1 MNKSEKQAVNMMINK
16 LDGASLAVFKN
27 RELIEKYTDFEELN
41 LTMEKMD
48 ELSGYLRDLHE
59 EYGYGADD
67 DE

>member
-1 MNKSEKQAVNMMINK
+1 MMINK

-67 DE
+67 E

>member
-1 MNKSEKQAVNMMINK
+1 MNKSEKQAVNMLIDK
-16 LDGASLAVFKN
+16 LDSASLAVFKN
-27 RELIEKYTDFEELN
+27 SELIEKYTDFEELN

>member
-67 DE
+67 E